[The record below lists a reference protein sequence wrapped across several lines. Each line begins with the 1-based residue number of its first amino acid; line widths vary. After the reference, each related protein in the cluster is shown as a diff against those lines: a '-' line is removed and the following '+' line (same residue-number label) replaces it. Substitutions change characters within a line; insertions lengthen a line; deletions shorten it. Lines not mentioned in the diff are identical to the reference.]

1 MYELAKI
8 HYKMVEKLIHDLD
21 YQRIQANDC

>member
-8 HYKMVEKLIHDLD
+8 HYKMGEKLINDLD
-21 YQRIQANDC
+21 YQRLQANDC